1 MNIILLTKRGQS
13 RQLSLTQP
21 GVLFGLLFSTV
32 LLVSAC
38 VYGGYALARIQSA
51 SAPDAQLAAWQ
62 SRLQK
67 QSDEVRKAKAEVQT
81 NIDAFA
87 RKMGEMQA
95 HIIRLDALGQQ
106 LTKMAGLDQGEF
118 DFKDAPAQGGPEVSA
133 DEAPLTVPQ
142 FVKALDDLSRQIDD
156 RQQQLSVLENMIMNR
171 NLQKE
176 VLPAGRPIK
185 NGWIS
190 SYFGLRTDPFTG
202 RLARHEGMDFAGK
215 EGTPVEAVAAGVV
228 TWAGPRYGYGNLVEI
243 NHGDGYATRY
253 GHNEKILVKVGD
265 TVKKGQVISLMGSTG
280 RSTGPHVH
288 FEVLLN
294 GHPVNPARYVQASR

>member
-13 RQLSLTQP
+13 RQLSLTHP
-21 GVLFGLLFSTV
+21 GVFLGFLFSTL
-32 LLVSAC
+32 LLVSAF
-38 VYGGYALARIQSA
+38 VYAGYAFGRMESVAT
-51 SAPDAQLAAWQ
+51 PTAQLASWQ
-62 SRLQK
+62 ARLRQ
-67 QSDEVRKAKAEVQT
+67 QSAEVKKARAEVQT
-81 NIDAFA
+81 NIDAFS

-106 LTKMAGLDQGEF
+106 LTKMAGLEQGEF
-118 DFKDAPAQGGPEVSA
+118 DFKDAPAQGGPEINA
-133 DEAPLTVPQ
+133 DEAPLTVPE
-142 FVKALDDLSRQIDD
+142 FVKALDALSRQIDD
-156 RQQQLSVLENMIMNR
+156 RQQQLSVLENMMMNR

-228 TWAGPRYGYGNLVEI
+228 TWAGRRYGYGNLVEI

-288 FEVLLN
+288 FEVLLH